1 MYTPMPTVSK
11 LEVITTGSRRRW
23 TTEEKLRI
31 VAESFS
37 GPRLVSTT
45 ARRYGLSASQL
56 FAWRRMARA
65 GAFRDGVASF
75 VPVVVADQTPASGSQ
90 CEDHEAAE
98 LENNPSAGTPKG
110 RMQIMLSN
118 GRQVIVGED
127 VDAAALARVI
137 GVLDRR

>member
-1 MYTPMPTVSK
+1 MHTPIQKVSK
-11 LEVITTGSRRRW
+11 IEVIATGSRRRW
-23 TTEEKLRI
+23 TMEEKVRI

-65 GAFRDGVASF
+65 GAFRDGAANF

-90 CEDHEAAE
+90 CEDREGVE
-98 LENNPSAGTPKG
+98 LRNNHSADAPAGQ
-110 RMQIMLSN
+110 MQIVLSN
-118 GRQVIVGED
+118 GRQVIVGAD
-127 VDAAALARVI
+127 VDTAALARVI

>member
-1 MYTPMPTVSK
+1 MPKVSK

-23 TTEEKLRI
+23 TREEKLRI

-45 ARRYGLSASQL
+45 ARRYGLSPSQL

-65 GAFRDGVASF
+65 GALADNAAGFA
-75 VPVVVADQTPASGSQ
+75 PVVVVGDQIPASGFQ
-90 CEDHEAAE
+90 CEDHKAAE
-98 LENNPSAGTPKG
+98 LKNNPLSDTPTG
-110 RMQIMLSN
+110 RMQIVLAN
-118 GRQVIVGED
+118 GRQVIVGVD
-127 VDAAALARVI
+127 VEAAALARVI